1 VWSGRRG
8 VFSEGSELM
17 NKVIALIPARAGS
30 KGVPNKN
37 IRMLGG
43 YPLMAWSIMAA
54 KKSKLIDRIIVSTDS
69 HEYANLAIKLGA
81 EAPFL
86 RPSEISDDHSTDYDC
101 IVHALDWL
109 GMNGGEPQYIVHIR
123 PTTPFRDPAYIDS
136 AIEAFQNSPENITSL
151 RSAHEMS
158 ESAYKTLEITE
169 DGRFKRVGS
178 DDTALD
184 SANNARQQFPKT
196 YQANGYVDILSTS
209 FIRAK
214 GLIHGDWVLPFI
226 TPSVLEV
233 DTEDDFFQ
241 LEYQLSC
248 LPDIASQ
255 LIN

>member
-1 VWSGRRG
+1 
-8 VFSEGSELM
+8 
-17 NKVIALIPARAGS
+17 
-30 KGVPNKN
+30 
-37 IRMLGG
+37 
-43 YPLMAWSIMAA
+43 
-54 KKSKLIDRIIVSTDS
+54 
-69 HEYANLAIKLGA
+69 
-81 EAPFL
+81 
-86 RPSEISDDHSTDYDC
+86 
-101 IVHALDWL
+101 
-109 GMNGGEPQYIVHIR
+109 
-123 PTTPFRDPAYIDS
+123 
-136 AIEAFQNSPENITSL
+136 
-151 RSAHEMS
+151 MS